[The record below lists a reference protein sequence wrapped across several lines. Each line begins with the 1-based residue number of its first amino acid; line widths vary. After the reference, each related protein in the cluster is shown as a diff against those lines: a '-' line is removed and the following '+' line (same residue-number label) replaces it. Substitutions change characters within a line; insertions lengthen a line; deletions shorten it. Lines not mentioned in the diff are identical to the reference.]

1 MVPIDLDALLRRTA
15 RRGRLDSPVLPYSV
29 CAPVRVIATR
39 IYERRAARLLTS
51 KARMVAEAELVARP
65 DAWPVIA
72 GTGGA
77 RKARIA
83 LPGRGKRGGA
93 RVIYFVLTPRGLLYL
108 LDIYA
113 KNLKEDLTGA
123 DKREI
128 RQRIEAI
135 AAQA

>member
-1 MVPIDLDALLRRTA
+1 LL
-15 RRGRLDSPVLPYSV
+15 
-29 CAPVRVIATR
+29 TR
-39 IYERRAARLLTS
+39 ERRIA
-51 KARMVAEAELVARP
+51 AEAEIAARP

-93 RVIYFVLTPRGLLYL
+93 RVIYFVLTSRGTLYL

-113 KNLKEDLTGA
+113 KNVKEDLTSA
-123 DKREI
+123 DKQEI
-128 RQRIEAI
+128 RRRIEVL
-135 AAQA
+135 AAEA

>member
-1 MVPIDLDALLRRTA
+1 LL
-15 RRGRLDSPVLPYSV
+15 
-29 CAPVRVIATR
+29 TR
-39 IYERRAARLLTS
+39 ERRIA
-51 KARMVAEAELVARP
+51 AEAEIAARP

-93 RVIYFVLTPRGLLYL
+93 RVIYFVLTSRGTLYL

-113 KNLKEDLTGA
+113 KNVKEDLTSA
-123 DKREI
+123 DKQEI
-128 RQRIEAI
+128 RRRIEVV
-135 AAQA
+135 AAEA

>member
-1 MVPIDLDALLRRTA
+1 ML
-15 RRGRLDSPVLPYSV
+15 
-29 CAPVRVIATR
+29 TR
-39 IYERRAARLLTS
+39 ERRIA
-51 KARMVAEAELVARP
+51 AEAEIAARP

-93 RVIYFVLTPRGLLYL
+93 RVIYFVLTSRGTLYL

-113 KNLKEDLTGA
+113 KNVKEDLTSA
-123 DKREI
+123 DKEEI
-128 RQRIEAI
+128 RRRTEAI
-135 AAQA
+135 TAEA